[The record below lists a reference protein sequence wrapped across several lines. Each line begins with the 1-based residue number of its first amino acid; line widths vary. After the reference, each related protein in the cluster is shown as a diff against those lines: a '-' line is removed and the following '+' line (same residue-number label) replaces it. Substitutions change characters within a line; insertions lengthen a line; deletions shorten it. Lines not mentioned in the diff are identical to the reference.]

1 MRKRF
6 VSVVGGVCLLGLVGG
21 TVVANAGGADITAP
35 ETITVLGTTI
45 KDRYVDVGK
54 HGFSPGD
61 VLVFVERL
69 NDEAD
74 DSVVGKSRIQCTV
87 HVGPWAICVG
97 TFDFTGR
104 GEIVGEGLVPF
115 GDDAV
120 SFDVPVTGG
129 TGDFT
134 NVRGEVHIEPV
145 SDEVERE
152 SFELIP

>member
-1 MRKRF
+1 MQKRL
-6 VSVVGGVCLLGLVGG
+6 VSVVGGVCLLALVGG

-35 ETITVLGTTI
+35 ETITVFGTTT

-61 VLVFVERL
+61 VIVFTERL
-69 NDEAD
+69 NDAAD
-74 DSVVGKSRIQCTV
+74 ESVVGKSRIQCTV
-87 HVGPWAICVG
+87 NVGPWAICIG

-120 SFDVPVTGG
+120 PFDVPVTGG

-134 NVRGEVHIEPV
+134 NVRGEVHIDPV
-145 SDEVERE
+145 SNELERE

>member
-1 MRKRF
+1 MRKRL

-21 TVVANAGGADITAP
+21 TVVANAGADITVP
-35 ETITVLGTTI
+35 ETVAVLGTTI
-45 KDRYVDVGK
+45 QDRYVDVGK
-54 HGFSPGD
+54 HGFSAGD

-69 NDEAD
+69 TDEAD

-97 TFDFTGR
+97 TFNFTGR

-115 GDDAV
+115 SDNVA

-145 SDEVERE
+145 SEEVERE

>member
-1 MRKRF
+1 MRKKL
-6 VSVVGGVCLLGLVGG
+6 VSLVGGVCLLGLVGG
-21 TVVANAGGADITAP
+21 TVVANAGADITSP

-45 KDRYVDVGK
+45 QDRYVDVGK
-54 HGFSPGD
+54 HGFSAGD

-69 NDEAD
+69 TDEAD
-74 DSVVGKSRIQCTV
+74 DSVVGKGRIQCTV

-97 TFDFTGR
+97 TFNFTGR

-115 GDDAV
+115 SDNVA

-145 SDEVERE
+145 SEEVERE
-152 SFELIP
+152 TFELIP